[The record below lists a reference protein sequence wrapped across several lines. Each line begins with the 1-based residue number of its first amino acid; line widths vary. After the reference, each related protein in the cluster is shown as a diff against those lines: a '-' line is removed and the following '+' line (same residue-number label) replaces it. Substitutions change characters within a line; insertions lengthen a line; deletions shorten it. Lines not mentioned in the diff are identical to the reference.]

1 MSEMVERVARAINV
15 LTMSWSDDDEMVVRA
30 QNKVR
35 EQARAAIKAMRQ
47 PTDGMIAV
55 GVEEWCCTPDEPD
68 KDVSS
73 IWRAMAT
80 AALGEG
86 E

>member
-1 MSEMVERVARAINV
+1 MSMVERVARAINV

-35 EQARAAIKAMRQ
+35 EQARAAIEAMRE
-47 PTDGMIAV
+47 PTDEMVDAGYHRAKPYLGTETMAQAY
-55 GVEEWCCTPDEPD
+55 
-68 KDVSS
+68 
-73 IWRAMAT
+73 RAMIT